1 MFTVYHLIWLF
12 ISAAVLAAGLG
23 YVLKKRPRLR
33 SVLTALCLVCVASEL
48 MKVFSSI
55 EMVPSADGSTCYPYL
70 ELGHVPLH
78 LCSMQVVFIFYVRF
92 TKNTGRRT
100 ALLAFM
106 YPTCLAGALL
116 ALLMPSIFGGSVDAQ
131 EAFGRAL
138 PYQYFLYHCALI
150 VLGAYIPLCGEVD
163 IRPRHW
169 LSTMGM
175 LAVFAFASI
184 YFNSIFA
191 DATYENGALVSVD
204 YVTNFLFTY
213 EPPFDL
219 GITEKWHWMLF
230 CGGAVHT
237 RLPPCP
243 EGGQDTRHIMQSPL
257 HWERAFSSGR
267 GRSGEDLFKLGEE
280 IFIHPAMP
288 LDAGVDAV
296 GGEEAV
302 KHATVEE
309 RAAHVQH
316 RHAAAG
322 GHLHDGQVVHLVPVL
337 DAVRRAEE
345 THQGLWVGAFGKPLE
360 VAAAEYRDQV

>member
-70 ELGHVPLH
+70 ELVHVPLH
-78 LCSMQVVFIFYVRF
+78 LCSMQIVFIFYVRF

-100 ALLAFM
+100 ALLAFV

-219 GITEKWHWMLF
+219 GITEKWQWMLYL
-230 CGGAVHT
+230 GA
-237 RLPPCP
+237 
-243 EGGQDTRHIMQSPL
+243 I
-257 HWERAFSSGR
+257 
-267 GRSGEDLFKLGEE
+267 
-280 IFIHPAMP
+280 
-288 LDAGVDAV
+288 GVL
-296 GGEEAV
+296 
-302 KHATVEE
+302 
-309 RAAHVQH
+309 
-316 RHAAAG
+316 AAAFVAA
-322 GHLHDGQVVHLVPVL
+322 LYIPVF
-337 DAVRRAEE
+337 RRARREGR
-345 THQGLWVGAFGKPLE
+345 TH
-360 VAAAEYRDQV
+360 DT